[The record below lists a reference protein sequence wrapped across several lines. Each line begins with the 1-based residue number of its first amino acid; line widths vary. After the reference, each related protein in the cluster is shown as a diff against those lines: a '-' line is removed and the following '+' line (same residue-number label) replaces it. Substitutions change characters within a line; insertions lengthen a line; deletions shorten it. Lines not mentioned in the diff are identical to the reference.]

1 MGKEIGNPGSGFA
14 VLLEGKGRGQA
25 LAACREKAGFGIRVR
40 QGLAVV
46 FVEHRLVVEGV
57 HLRRSAGHVKPDD
70 AFGFGRKMSGAEG

>member
-1 MGKEIGNPGSGFA
+1 MVVRARIHGVNESHVVDVIGKMGKEIGNPGSGFA

-46 FVEHRLVVEGV
+46 FVEHRLE
-57 HLRRSAGHVKPDD
+57 K
-70 AFGFGRKMSGAEG
+70 KMTND